1 MNKEYLDKL
10 PQFDIDA
17 KSEFCLNVNYMGQR
31 ARVLVNV
38 KEFELQLVSGK
49 SRIKLSFMNSNPI
62 DDHYELNLVDA

>member
-1 MNKEYLDKL
+1 MNNEYLDTL

-62 DDHYELNLVDA
+62 DDQYELNLIDA